1 MELRRKVLKNLSLT
15 SFFIILTFLVS
26 PRIIGQQDV
35 SEYQKHLTVISE
47 QIRELRAKIEEESKK
62 ESTILSRLENIGLN
76 KNLIK
81 KELSLYSIQLEKAN
95 SELSSIRKTIP
106 ELKARLDR
114 EKEGIDRILVT
125 IYKFGKLN
133 SLQFMLQAAEVATL
147 ISESKHLELL
157 AQYQEQIISN
167 YAKNLT
173 ALKAA
178 ERELETRKRDVSSL
192 IEYSRKKRQELEAQE
207 RKNKAL
213 IEEIKTN
220 RKMHMQTIKELEERA
235 EQLQALIKKI
245 LEEEVPLSIPLSPL
259 YEKKG
264 KLPWPLPGRVMSFFG
279 LQKHPQFKTTTK
291 NNGIEISPRENYIIV
306 KSVHP
311 GKVVF
316 ADYFQ
321 GYGNLIIIDHGM
333 TYYSLYGHCS
343 EFLIKKGDLVKAEQ
357 PIARV
362 GDIGSMEG
370 VSLYFE
376 IRYRTKPLDPL
387 QWLKR

>member
-15 SFFIILTFLVS
+15 FFFIILTFLVS

-157 AQYQEQIISN
+157 AQYQEQIILN
-167 YAKNLT
+167 YTKNLT

>member
-15 SFFIILTFLVS
+15 FFFIILTFLVS
-26 PRIIGQQDV
+26 PKILGQEDL
-35 SEYQKHLTVISE
+35 SEYQKRLTTISE